1 MTTGVDRDALIAL
14 LDKLGAEDDAEAL
27 AAAREAHAAVTEAGA
42 DWETLL
48 AAEKPVAAANDDEDD
63 DDAPTAPA
71 GPRPDDTEA
80 AAIIEEL
87 LGREGISDALKDE
100 LEDYKHDLAEGE
112 LADSDRDYLR
122 ALKNRL

>member
-27 AAAREAHAAVTEAGA
+27 AAAREAHAAVIAAGA

-48 AAEKPVAAANDDEDD
+48 AAEKPVAAANDDDDEDE
-63 DDAPTAPA
+63 APTPA
-71 GPRPDDTEA
+71 GPRPDDAET

-100 LEDYKHDLAEGE
+100 LADYKHDLAEGE
-112 LADSDRDYLR
+112 LTDSDRDYLR

>member
-14 LDKLGAEDDAEAL
+14 LNKLGAEDDAEAL
-27 AAAREAHAAVTEAGA
+27 AAAREAHQTVTEAGA

-48 AAEKPVAAANDDEDD
+48 AAEKPVAAANDDDD
-63 DDAPTAPA
+63 GDAPAAPA
-71 GPRPDDTEA
+71 GPRPDDAET
-80 AAIIEEL
+80 AAIIEAL
-87 LGREGISDALKDE
+87 LGREGISDSLKEE